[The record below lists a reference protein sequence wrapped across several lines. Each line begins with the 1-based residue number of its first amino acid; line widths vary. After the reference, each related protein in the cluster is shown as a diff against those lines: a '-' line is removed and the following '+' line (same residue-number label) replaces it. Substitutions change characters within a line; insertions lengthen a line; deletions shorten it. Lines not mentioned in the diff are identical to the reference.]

1 MSRIVQAERLS
12 SEVLAF
18 CTLLARILCR
28 GVAERDPRLLAALAL
43 PAPAPGSRKGG
54 PDESPT

>member
-1 MSRIVQAERLS
+1 MARIVQAERLS

-28 GVAERDPRLLAALAL
+28 GMAERDPRLLAVLTL
-43 PAPAPGSRKGG
+43 PAPGSRKGG
-54 PDESPT
+54 PNESPA